1 LALAHAAPPNGAE
14 HLAGRPRNLPR
25 RSFLP
30 GRGLSRAGDLGHD
43 DGIRIH
49 HSREV
54 LPMRALLIVSAVAAG
69 LASACSDSAGTCS
82 HQGRT
87 YAAGES
93 FPAGDGCNTCS
104 CDPRT
109 LSVGCTEKAC
119 PPPPGDGGPR
129 DGGPRDG
136 GARDGRAEGARG
148 DALPSGIPFSTVGM
162 GTGAATSF
170 PAQFNRVLG
179 DDGAWK
185 DLLAKLSGTASASV
199 DFASEQVLAVG
210 LGIRGSGGY
219 AVEVK
224 RVDLVAGVVQVSYL
238 ETTPGE
244 GCAVPAVMTAPWH
257 AVKIAKQTAPIR
269 FVMKKVQAPA
279 CQTLPP
285 APCATEKAAVF
296 AELERINHCLAAEDC
311 VAELG
316 SCPFGCVF
324 FREKSESTS
333 KLQALIQAH
342 DATCG
347 ACSYKCAPPPTAAE
361 ILCVGSVCQKLL
373 TGP

>member
-1 LALAHAAPPNGAE
+1 M
-14 HLAGRPRNLPR
+14 
-25 RSFLP
+25 SK
-30 GRGLSRAGDLGHD
+30 
-43 DGIRIH
+43 
-49 HSREV
+49 
-54 LPMRALLIVSAVAAG
+54 RALLTVSALTVAA
-69 LASACSDSAGTCS
+69 LAGACSDSASTCAY
-82 HQGRT
+82 QGRA
-87 YAAGES
+87 YAAGET
-93 FPAGDGCNTCS
+93 FPAGDGCNTCT
-104 CDPRT
+104 CDPKT

-119 PPPPGDGGPR
+119 PPPPGDGGA
-129 DGGPRDG
+129 RDG
-136 GARDGRAEGARG
+136 GARDGAGAEGARG
-148 DALPSGIPFSTVGM
+148 DALPSGIPFTTVGM
-162 GTGAATSF
+162 GTGAATTF

-179 DDGAWK
+179 DDASWK
-185 DLLAKLSGTASASV
+185 DLLAKLAGTASASV
-199 DFASEQVLAVG
+199 DFASELVLAVG
-210 LGIRGSGGY
+210 LGIRSSGGY

-224 RVDLVAGVVQVSYL
+224 RVDLVAGSVVVSYL

-244 GCAVPAVMTAPWH
+244 GCTAPAVMTAPWH

-269 FVMKKVQAPA
+269 FVMKRVQTPA

-285 APCATEKAAVF
+285 PPCANEKAAVL
-296 AELERINHCLAAEDC
+296 AELERMNHCLVAEDC

-342 DATCG
+342 DAKCG